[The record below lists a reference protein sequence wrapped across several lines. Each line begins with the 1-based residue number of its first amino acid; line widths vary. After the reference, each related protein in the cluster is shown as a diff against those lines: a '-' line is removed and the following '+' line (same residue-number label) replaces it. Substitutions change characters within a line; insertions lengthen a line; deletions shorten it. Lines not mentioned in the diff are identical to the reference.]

1 MESKRGR
8 KSVYDAKIK
17 SRFPEIAEWVKN
29 GATEKSIMKN
39 LGVSHTTWTKYKNE
53 KPELMELLN
62 KNRALA
68 VNEIENSMYLS
79 ALGGKQTVWKGMKVK
94 KTEYENGKKVLEFET
109 VEKYQE
115 EVYVPPNTTAGI
127 YLLKHWGR
135 NRGYTNDPLTLE
147 LKKEELELKKEIAE
161 DNNW

>member
-8 KSVYDAKIK
+8 KSAYDTKIK
-17 SRFPEIAEWVKN
+17 PRFPEIAEWIKN

-39 LGVSHTTWTKYKNE
+39 LGVSHTTWEKYKNE
-53 KPELMELLN
+53 KPELIELIK
-62 KNRALA
+62 KNRLLA

-79 ALGGKQTVWKGMKVK
+79 ALGGKQKVWKGMKVK
-94 KTEYENGKKVLEFET
+94 KTEYSDGKKVCEYET

-115 EVYVPPNTTAGI
+115 EVYIPPNTTAGI

-135 NRGYTNDPLTLE
+135 SRGYTNDPLTLE
-147 LKKEELELKKEIAE
+147 LKKEEMALKEKIA
-161 DNNW
+161 DANNW